1 MKQSNAAID
10 YYRKGKIF
18 ARAIELAR
26 NVSPEEVTT
35 LEEEWGDWLV
45 NRRQA
50 DASISHY
57 IEAGA
62 TAKALQAAVNA
73 KQWRKA
79 VQVIKKK
86 IFKSFYLKII
96 SYFPSKIFNEKTID
110 STCS

>member
-1 MKQSNAAID
+1 MNQSTTAIE

-26 NVSPEEVTT
+26 NVSPEEVTI

-45 NRRQA
+45 ARRQT

-62 TAKALQAAVNA
+62 TTKALEAAVNA

-79 VQVIKKK
+79 VQVCRNIYHYHAS
-86 IFKSFYLKII
+86 IVLLI
-96 SYFPSKIFNEKTID
+96 NV
-110 STCS
+110 

>member
-1 MKQSNAAID
+1 MAGDLSQKMKQSNAAID

-26 NVSPEEVTT
+26 IVSPEEVTT

-62 TAKALQAAVNA
+62 TGKALQAAVNA

-79 VQVIKKK
+79 VQVNREKLENY
-86 IFKSFYLKII
+86 FK
-96 SYFPSKIFNEKTID
+96 
-110 STCS
+110 